1 MVLLKSLR
9 PGLAAIAA
17 LAGLAMIPSVAH
29 GHAITTDYRLL
40 FDQPTEQ
47 NQQNQPGQSSQ
58 LEIQSSFS
66 EIEAFPNAPVLVYS
80 PENPDE
86 PWLIGRTDENGKFT
100 FEPEPG
106 VTGIW
111 SVEIGEDS
119 HWDQLYIPV
128 GDRGIELDQISQS
141 DRAIEVPNHTHSP
154 IPFAAAGL
162 ILGGIATRRLWQRSQ
177 P

>member
-1 MVLLKSLR
+1 MVLLNSLR
-9 PGLAAIAA
+9 PGLAAIAS
-17 LAGLAMIPSVAH
+17 LVGLAMIPSVAH
-29 GHAITTDYRLL
+29 AHAITTDYRLL
-40 FDQPTEQ
+40 FEQPDQP
-47 NQQNQPGQSSQ
+47 SQ

-86 PWLIGRTDENGKFT
+86 PWMIGRTDENGKFT

-128 GDRGIELDQISQS
+128 GDRGIEIDQISHS
-141 DRAIEVPNHTHSP
+141 DRAVEVANHSHAP

-162 ILGGIATRRLWQRSQ
+162 ILSGLAIHRIRKQS
-177 P
+177 